1 MKIKFP
7 NKCFLFYFS
16 AGSKLKRMKA
26 ALDANLII
34 PPFQPEYQDVHV
46 IAGILKSYLRDLPD
60 PLLTFKLY
68 NEFVLA
74 AQRPTEELRKNSIL
88 HTINQLPRE
97 HYNNLRYLMKFLSIL
112 SKNSQKTKMS
122 SQNLAIVMSPNL
134 LWQQNTDADYAD
146 KVNSTAA
153 VNTIVE
159 LMISDWDFFFEDSVN
174 FYVTLT
180 QDRIFIDGNGL
191 YMDRD
196 GYQAIVAPPPPP
208 SESTM
213 SKSMIVGGAGVSGI
227 TTSNNNLS
235 SHSRSSSHDTSL
247 ITLNEIKRSQ
257 SNSSLSDHSS
267 PLQGSPKLPVRRK
280 HNKSA
285 APTPPANELQ
295 KRQHYSSNENILA
308 KVKLEEKFS
317 DPGESMRPPHH
328 PWKLSESTENLS
340 KPDKPPRPAVMA
352 DCQTL
357 NRLQYKNQNR
367 LAKPKAMPRNSL
379 HSTAKE
385 NNVEGEESVVLLRD
399 RSDERPEK
407 PAIPERPA
415 SLIRPPSLKGNLHD
429 LQHNIYKEELNM
441 RPYGSFRSQKSD
453 NGTNFGSGQLE
464 RTHIYNVDKQQVAL
478 IDLGDKNQNNGKN
491 HKELIVAVPDI
502 VSSSGDFIVPAS
514 PLVVTTPS
522 EILDGEFSSLSH
534 VPPSPRGFDPKSV
547 KRPQVPAPP
556 PPTNRPKSQ
565 EGNSTNL

>member
-1 MKIKFP
+1 
-7 NKCFLFYFS
+7 
-16 AGSKLKRMKA
+16 MKA
-26 ALDANLII
+26 ALDANIII

-112 SKNSQKTKMS
+112 SKNSLKTKMS

-159 LMISDWDFFFEDSVN
+159 LMISDWNFFFDDSVN
-174 FYVTLT
+174 FYITLT

-196 GYQAIVAPPPPP
+196 GYQTIP
-208 SESTM
+208 SPIIENHM
-213 SKSMIVGGAGVSGI
+213 SKSMIVGSSIGGGGAGVVNSSTGI
-227 TTSNNNLS
+227 IANSNNNLS

-247 ITLNEIKRSQ
+247 INVNEIKRSQ

-285 APTPPANELQ
+285 APTPPANELI

-317 DPGESMRPPHH
+317 DPVESMRAPHH
-328 PWKLSESTENLS
+328 SWKLSESTENLS
-340 KPDKPPRPAVMA
+340 KPDKPPRPVIMA

-357 NRLQYKNQNR
+357 NRLQYKKQNR
-367 LAKPKAMPRNSL
+367 STKPTALPRNSL

-385 NNVEGEESVVLLRD
+385 NNNIDGEEIIVLMRD
-399 RSDERPEK
+399 RTDERPEK

-429 LQHNIYKEELNM
+429 LQHNIYKEDLNL
-441 RPYGSFRSQKSD
+441 RPYGSFRSQKTD

-491 HKELIVAVPDI
+491 HKELIVTVPD
-502 VSSSGDFIVPAS
+502 VVATGGDFIVPAV
-514 PLVVTTPS
+514 PLASAVTPI
-522 EILDGEFSSLSH
+522 ENLEGEFSSLTH

>member
-1 MKIKFP
+1 
-7 NKCFLFYFS
+7 
-16 AGSKLKRMKA
+16 MKA
-26 ALDANLII
+26 ALDANIII

-112 SKNSQKTKMS
+112 SKNSLKTKMS

-134 LWQQNTDADYAD
+134 LWQQNSDADYAD

-159 LMISDWDFFFEDSVN
+159 LMISDWDFFFDESVN

-196 GYQAIVAPPPPP
+196 GYQAIAIPPAQPI
-208 SESTM
+208 ENNM
-213 SKSMIVGGAGVSGI
+213 SKSMIVSSVGAGVSSSTGGGSSGGTAI
-227 TTSNNNLS
+227 SNNNLS

-247 ITLNEIKRSQ
+247 INVNEIKRSQ

-285 APTPPANELQ
+285 APTPPANDLQ
-295 KRQHYSSNENILA
+295 KRHHYSSNENILA

-317 DPGESMRPPHH
+317 DPVESMRPPHH

-357 NRLQYKNQNR
+357 NRLQYKTQNR
-367 LAKPKAMPRNSL
+367 TPKPKAMPRNSL

-385 NNVEGEESVVLLRD
+385 NSVEGGEENIVLLRD
-399 RSDERPEK
+399 RTDERPEK

-429 LQHNIYKEELNM
+429 LQHNNYKEEL
-441 RPYGSFRSQKSD
+441 RPYGSFRSQKND
-453 NGTNFGSGQLE
+453 NGMNFGSGQLE

-491 HKELIVAVPDI
+491 HKELVVTVPD
-502 VSSSGDFIVPAS
+502 VVAAAGGGDFIVPPS
-514 PLVVTTPS
+514 PSIVTPI
-522 EILDGEFSSLSH
+522 ENLDGEFSSLTH

>member
-1 MKIKFP
+1 
-7 NKCFLFYFS
+7 
-16 AGSKLKRMKA
+16 MKA
-26 ALDANLII
+26 ALDANIII

-74 AQRPTEELRKNSIL
+74 AQRPTDELRKNSIL

-112 SKNSQKTKMS
+112 SKNSLKTKMS

-159 LMISDWDFFFEDSVN
+159 LMISDWDFFFEESVN

-196 GYQAIVAPPPPP
+196 GYQAIAIPPAPP
-208 SESTM
+208 SENNM
-213 SKSMIVGGAGVSGI
+213 SKSMIVSSVGAGVTSSTGGSSGGI
-227 TTSNNNLS
+227 ANSNNNLS

-247 ITLNEIKRSQ
+247 INVNEIKRSQ

-285 APTPPANELQ
+285 APTPPANDLQ
-295 KRQHYSSNENILA
+295 KRHHYSSNENILA

-317 DPGESMRPPHH
+317 DPVESMRPPHH

-357 NRLQYKNQNR
+357 NRLQYKTQNR
-367 LAKPKAMPRNSL
+367 SAKPKAMPRNSL

-385 NNVEGEESVVLLRD
+385 NSLEGGEESIVLLRD
-399 RSDERPEK
+399 RTDERPEK

-429 LQHNIYKEELNM
+429 LQHNNYKEELNM
-441 RPYGSFRSQKSD
+441 RPYGSFRSQKTD

-478 IDLGDKNQNNGKN
+478 IDLGDKSQNNGKN
-491 HKELIVAVPDI
+491 HKELVVTVPD
-502 VSSSGDFIVPAS
+502 VVATSGGGDFIVPPS
-514 PLVVTTPS
+514 PSIVTPI
-522 EILDGEFSSLSH
+522 ENLDGEFSSLTH
-534 VPPSPRGFDPKSV
+534 VPPSPRGFDPKSI